1 MPRSST
7 KRTTAAAL
15 AALCILPACGS
26 DDETSAGGSATADA
40 GTGGTGTGAGG
51 EAALAGPWRGAVA
64 DNLALGAS
72 DNAEVVK
79 TLPAGDFAVLAASK
93 ARKVALLAVTA
104 DGLVARRER
113 ILFPEDPGEGEL
125 THIDFMPDGQIAAVT
140 RTMPVVDASGTQTD
154 CQGALVFVKIEDTE
168 AFGETVVEVP
178 VGPMPDAVDISPDGR
193 WAVVANERDAV
204 TLYGKCAVET
214 LSPSISVLDLSAFPT
229 VTEAARIELDG
240 GVGQEPEQVIFSADS
255 DHVAVVL
262 QDSQQVA
269 VFTLSALLAQ
279 AAPTAAD
286 LNIVTL
292 PNNSLDAEPWPDGAA
307 AFTDAGGR
315 SLYAI
320 AGEYNDTI
328 TLLDTS
334 GAVVKVIEVDA
345 SLIPAE
351 IPRGAEDA
359 PPFRPDSLTA
369 FVTGGKAHVA
379 ASLKNAGAVGV
390 WDVSNPDA
398 PVFLQAIKVGENE
411 TAGPTEESVI
421 GTEGI
426 SASKDG
432 AVIVTANEGESSAS
446 LIRRE

>member
-1 MPRSST
+1 MKTCAST
-7 KRTTAAAL
+7 HALLAAL
-15 AALCILPACGS
+15 ALSTAATALPACS
-26 DDETSAGGSATADA
+26 EDDDTTGGTATGADA
-40 GTGGTGTGAGG
+40 GTGG
-51 EAALAGPWRGAVA
+51 EAPPAGPWRGIVT

-93 ARKVALLAVTA
+93 ARKVALLAVGA
-104 DGLVARRER
+104 DGLTARRER
-113 ILFPEDPGEGEL
+113 VLFPEDPGEGEL
-125 THIDFMPDGQIAAVT
+125 THIDFMPDGKVAAVT
-140 RTMPVVDASGTQTD
+140 RTMPIVDAAGTQTD
-154 CQGALVFVKIEDTE
+154 CQGALVFVTIEDTDDF
-168 AFGETVVEVP
+168 ATIVVEVP

-204 TLYGKCAVET
+204 SLYGKCAVET
-214 LSPSISVLDLSAFPT
+214 LAPSISVLDLSAFPT

-240 GVGQEPEQVIFSADS
+240 AAGQEPEQVIFSADS
-255 DHVAVVL
+255 EHVAVVL

-269 VFTLSALLAQ
+269 LFAVGELLAK

-328 TLLDTS
+328 TLLDADGT
-334 GAVVKVIEVDA
+334 VVKVIEVDA

-351 IPRGAEDA
+351 IPRGAADA
-359 PPFRPDSLTA
+359 PPFRPDSLTT

-390 WDVSNPDA
+390 WDVSDPAA